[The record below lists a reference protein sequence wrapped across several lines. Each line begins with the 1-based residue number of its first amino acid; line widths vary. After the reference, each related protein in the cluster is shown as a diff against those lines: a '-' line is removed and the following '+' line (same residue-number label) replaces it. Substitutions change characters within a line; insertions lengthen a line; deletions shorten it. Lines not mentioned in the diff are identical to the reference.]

1 MAEKGNKKTT
11 TDAEFLSKDG
21 KMVKVSDI
29 ISEDD
34 CWFLR
39 KEGKWVLS
47 HKAIQKIANA
57 AGISKKY
64 DVDESEIEPSY
75 KNELEHIVR
84 VTIHCPVKKQGQKRG
99 CIHDEYEDSHTAT
112 GESNKLNTTANRG
125 RAYLRKMAEKR
136 AYDIAVLEF
145 LGLNS
150 MIFSEEESEN
160 FMSQENKAAIPSESI
175 TNVELENLGNEISLL
190 AKSTN
195 KTELRNAVKDIKK
208 IEKEGKDF
216 NATEK
221 AFLKE
226 LHARRLQEIDNVF
239 N

>member
-11 TDAEFLSKDG
+11 TDATFLNSKE
-21 KMVKVSDI
+21 KIVKISDV

-47 HKAIQKIANA
+47 HKAIQKIALE

-64 DVDESEIEPSY
+64 DVVESEIQPSY

-84 VTIHCPVKKQGQKRG
+84 VTIHCPVKKKNQKHG
-99 CIHDEYEDSHTAT
+99 CIHDDYEDSHTAT
-112 GESNKLNTTANRG
+112 GESNKLNTTVNRG

-136 AYDIAVLEF
+136 AFDVAVLEF

-150 MIFSEEESEN
+150 MIFSEEESES
-160 FMSQENKAAIPSESI
+160 FMSKSSKDAQPAPSIS
-175 TNVELENLGNEISLL
+175 NVDLENLGVEISLL
-190 AKSTN
+190 AKSTT
-195 KTELRNAVKDIKK
+195 KAELKDAVKKIKEMK
-208 IEKEGKDF
+208 KTKEY
-216 NATEK
+216 NATQQD
-221 AFLKE
+221 FLKE
-226 LHARRLQEIDNVF
+226 LHARRVQDIDKVF
-239 N
+239 G